1 MKIRKPIQQGTALVP
16 CWIKGKTSLKKIG
29 SMAGKVIGRVLLA
42 LLLLLLLL
50 AVFGT
55 AAHAAG
61 LVDDTVDAANEYSK
75 YPLDNY
81 QLDFYVDSGWDW
93 LPWNWLD
100 GIGKQVM
107 YGLYAITNFIWTISL
122 YLSNATGYLIQEAY
136 SLDFISSTADSIGKN
151 MQTLAGVTTGGLS
164 SEGFYIGFLLILI
177 LVVGLYVAYT
187 GLIKRETTKAIHAVV
202 NFVVVFVL
210 SAAFIAYAP
219 DYIGK
224 INEFSADI
232 SNASLTLGTK
242 IVLPNSESQGKDSV
256 DLIRDSLFSI
266 QVKQPWLLLQ
276 YGNSDVES
284 LGADRVERL
293 LSTSPDE
300 NNGQDR
306 EEIVVEEIEDRE
318 NINLTITKTINR
330 LGTVFFL
337 FMFNIGIS
345 VFVFLLTGIMIFSQV
360 LFIIY
365 AMFLPVSFLLS
376 MVPSFEGMSK
386 RAITKLFN
394 TILTRAGITLIITV
408 AFSISTMLY
417 NLSGEYPFFL
427 TAFLQIVTF
436 AGIYFK
442 LGDLMGMFSLQSG
455 DSQSMGSR
463 IMRRPRMLMHAHMHR
478 LQHKLGRSMA
488 ALGAGTAAY
497 HAGKQAGSD
506 QRTAPSSGSSK
517 RTQADHSRP
526 DGQAAPEKE
535 SAWKRAGSAVG
546 AVADTKDKIAD
557 TAGQLREQA
566 KDLPVNA
573 KYALY
578 HGKTQVSEGVRDFT
592 SSVTQTRTARAEQR
606 NAQEERRR
614 QTIAERRAELEQ
626 AKQPQKTAS
635 ETPKGAA
642 PVHERPVTAK
652 QPEDFRHY
660 TDTTH
665 TGKAAMQPASPSIRE
680 RGQVPYGGTVAER
693 ASVPVVKAASIHHEQ
708 IPPVRAERQIVPPA
722 SLDKPEERQKA
733 APTVTPIAPRPARP
747 VQNDT
752 APVIPE
758 RKRAAPVVKES
769 NFIIRCTTAR
779 KEWTKTEKTASKQK
793 KGEKP

>member
-1 MKIRKPIQQGTALVP
+1 M
-16 CWIKGKTSLKKIG
+16 
-29 SMAGKVIGRVLLA
+29 LLA
-42 LLLLLLLL
+42 LLLILLLQ

-177 LVVGLYVAYT
+177 LVVGIYVAYT

-284 LGADRVERL
+284 IGADRVESL

-318 NINLTITKTINR
+318 NTNLTITKTINR

-408 AFSISTMLY
+408 AFSISTMFY

-455 DSQSMGSR
+455 DSQSVGSR

-478 LQHKLGRSMA
+478 LQHKLGRSVA

-497 HAGKQAGSD
+497 HAGKTSGTS
-506 QRTAPSSGSSK
+506 TPESGSSK

-526 DGQAAPEKE
+526 NGQAAPEKE
-535 SAWKRAGSAVG
+535 SVWKRAGSAVG
-546 AVADTKDKIAD
+546 TVADTKDKISD

-578 HGKTQVSEGVRDFT
+578 HGKTQVSEGIRDFT

-626 AKQPQKTAS
+626 AKQPQQRAS
-635 ETPKGAA
+635 ESPKGAA
-642 PVHERPVTAK
+642 PVHERPVTTK
-652 QPEDFRHY
+652 QPEDFRHHV
-660 TDTTH
+660 DTSH
-665 TGKAAMQPASPSIRE
+665 TEKPAMQPASLSIRE
-680 RGQVPYGGTVAER
+680 RGQVSYEGAVAER
-693 ASVPVVKAASIHHEQ
+693 ASVPVVKSASIHREQ
-708 IPPVRAERQIVPPA
+708 IPPVRTERQIAPPA
-722 SLDKPEERQKA
+722 PPDKPDERQKT
-733 APTVTPIAPRPARP
+733 APTITPAAPRPSRP
-747 VQNDT
+747 IQNDT

-769 NFIIRCTTAR
+769 NFTIRRTTAR
-779 KEWTKTEKTASKQK
+779 KEWTKTEKAAAKQK

>member
-1 MKIRKPIQQGTALVP
+1 
-16 CWIKGKTSLKKIG
+16 
-29 SMAGKVIGRVLLA
+29 MAGKVIGRVLLA
-42 LLLLLLLL
+42 LLLILLLLT
-50 AVFGT
+50 VFGT

-177 LVVGLYVAYT
+177 LVVGIYVAYT

-256 DLIRDSLFSI
+256 DLIRDCLFSI

-276 YGNSDVES
+276 YGNSDMES
-284 LGADRVERL
+284 IGADRVESL

-318 NINLTITKTINR
+318 NTNLTITKTINR

-478 LQHKLGRSMA
+478 LQHKLGRSVA

-497 HAGKQAGSD
+497 HAGKQTGSD
-506 QRTAPSSGSSK
+506 QRTASTSGSSK
-517 RTQADHSRP
+517 RTQA
-526 DGQAAPEKE
+526 
-535 SAWKRAGSAVG
+535 
-546 AVADTKDKIAD
+546 
-557 TAGQLREQA
+557 
-566 KDLPVNA
+566 
-573 KYALY
+573 
-578 HGKTQVSEGVRDFT
+578 
-592 SSVTQTRTARAEQR
+592 
-606 NAQEERRR
+606 ERRR

-626 AKQPQKTAS
+626 AKQPQQTAS
-635 ETPKGAA
+635 EAPKGAA

-652 QPEDFRHY
+652 QPEDFRNY
-660 TDTTH
+660 ANTTH
-665 TGKAAMQPASPSIRE
+665 TGKPAIQPASPSIRE
-680 RGQVPYGGTVAER
+680 RGQISCGGTVAER
-693 ASVPVVKAASIHHEQ
+693 SSVPVVKAASIHHEQ
-708 IPPVRAERQIVPPA
+708 TPPVRTERQVVPPA
-722 SLDKPEERQKA
+722 SPDKPDERQKTTTTPA
-733 APTVTPIAPRPARP
+733 APHPTRP

-752 APVIPE
+752 ALVIPE

-769 NFIIRCTTAR
+769 NFTIRRTTAR
-779 KEWTKTEKTASKQK
+779 KEWTKTVQAAAKQK

>member
-16 CWIKGKTSLKKIG
+16 CRTNGQNSLKKIG
-29 SMAGKVIGRVLLA
+29 SIAGKVLLA
-42 LLLLLLLL
+42 LLLILLLQ

-177 LVVGLYVAYT
+177 LVVGIYVAYT

-210 SAAFIAYAP
+210 SAASIAYAP

-284 LGADRVERL
+284 IGADRVESL

-318 NINLTITKTINR
+318 NTNLTITKTINR

-455 DSQSMGSR
+455 DSQSVGSR

-478 LQHKLGRSMA
+478 LQHKLGRSVA

-497 HAGKQAGSD
+497 HAGKTSGTS
-506 QRTAPSSGSSK
+506 TPESGSSK

-526 DGQAAPEKE
+526 NGQAAPEKE
-535 SAWKRAGSAVG
+535 SVWKRAGSAVG
-546 AVADTKDKIAD
+546 TVADTKDKISD

-578 HGKTQVSEGVRDFT
+578 HGKTQVSEGIRDFT

-626 AKQPQKTAS
+626 AKQPQQRAS
-635 ETPKGAA
+635 ESPKGAA
-642 PVHERPVTAK
+642 PVHERPVTTK
-652 QPEDFRHY
+652 QPEDFRHHV
-660 TDTTH
+660 DTSH
-665 TGKAAMQPASPSIRE
+665 TEKPAMQPASLSIRE
-680 RGQVPYGGTVAER
+680 RGQVSYEGAVAER
-693 ASVPVVKAASIHHEQ
+693 ASVPVVKSASIHREQ
-708 IPPVRAERQIVPPA
+708 IPPVRTERQIAPPA
-722 SLDKPEERQKA
+722 PPDKPDERQKT
-733 APTVTPIAPRPARP
+733 APTITPAAPRPSRP
-747 VQNDT
+747 IQNDT

-769 NFIIRCTTAR
+769 NFTIRRTTAR
-779 KEWTKTEKTASKQK
+779 KEWTKTEKAAAKQK

>member
-16 CWIKGKTSLKKIG
+16 CRTNGQNSLKKIG
-29 SMAGKVIGRVLLA
+29 SIAGKVLLA
-42 LLLLLLLL
+42 LLLILLLQ

-164 SEGFYIGFLLILI
+164 SEGFYVGFLLILI

-284 LGADRVERL
+284 IGADRVESL

-318 NINLTITKTINR
+318 NTNLTITKTINR

-455 DSQSMGSR
+455 DSQSVGSR

-478 LQHKLGRSMA
+478 LQHKLGRSVA

-497 HAGKQAGSD
+497 HAGKTSGTS
-506 QRTAPSSGSSK
+506 TPESGSSK

-526 DGQAAPEKE
+526 NGQAAPEKE
-535 SAWKRAGSAVG
+535 SVWKRAGSAVG
-546 AVADTKDKIAD
+546 TVADTKDKISD

-578 HGKTQVSEGVRDFT
+578 HGKTQVSEGIRDFT

-626 AKQPQKTAS
+626 AKQPQQRAS
-635 ETPKGAA
+635 ESPKGAA
-642 PVHERPVTAK
+642 PVHERPVTTK
-652 QPEDFRHY
+652 QPEDFRHHV
-660 TDTTH
+660 DTSH
-665 TGKAAMQPASPSIRE
+665 TEKPAMQPASLSIRE
-680 RGQVPYGGTVAER
+680 RGQVSYEGAVAER
-693 ASVPVVKAASIHHEQ
+693 ASVPVVKSASIHREQ
-708 IPPVRAERQIVPPA
+708 IPPVRTERQIAPPA
-722 SLDKPEERQKA
+722 PPDKPDERQKT
-733 APTVTPIAPRPARP
+733 APTITPAAPRPSRP
-747 VQNDT
+747 IQNDT

-769 NFIIRCTTAR
+769 NFTIRRTTAR
-779 KEWTKTEKTASKQK
+779 KEWTKTEKAAAKQK